1 MRDLGVGMGGDWGK
15 AMDLSLVGR
24 RFCIHRSRCG
34 NGRSGRGKARIRS
47 DVEACSIAHYV
58 YVIGGSM
65 RHVAEQSGIEILKQP
80 SFALL
85 ARNYLNKYP

>member
-1 MRDLGVGMGGDWGK
+1 MGLEK
-15 AMDLSLVGR
+15 SCTRDLSLVGR
-24 RFCIHRSRCG
+24 RVCIHRSKRG
-34 NGRSGRGKARIRS
+34 NGRSGRGRGRIKS

-58 YVIGGSM
+58 YVIGASM